1 MDYFHPQAGID
12 PRQSKSTTR
21 TKNAIEAIL
30 TGDRGDASNP
40 ISQQAAIA
48 AGWLPSIFEIK
59 ANNVVIDG
67 ITFLRTH
74 SYMIWSQKNDK
85 GSEITGLK
93 IVNNIVKEGRGNDGI
108 KVGNSIDALVQNNYV
123 KDIEYGGDAIEAYDV
138 VGFRVLD
145 NEIDGC
151 NSLNGTIRVSNKAGG
166 EPGIVRGN
174 IIKNAGHHFAISAEK
189 GFGNV
194 TIDNNTIIDTKT
206 GGIFIYKNQSV
217 SIEAPTLIEIT
228 NNTISNYA
236 IAPIQGGGGTEAY
249 LREAASAIA
258 VSFNLGT
265 GIQPKVEISGNITT
279 GGATGKPTLCFG
291 GGTFTANAITDMS
304 KITISGNTF
313 EANAKVKY
321 INTSINANTTKLIT
335 EM

>member
-1 MDYFHPQAGID
+1 M
-12 PRQSKSTTR
+12 
-21 TKNAIEAIL
+21 
-30 TGDRGDASNP
+30 
-40 ISQQAAIA
+40 
-48 AGWLPSIFEIK
+48 
-59 ANNVVIDG
+59 
-67 ITFLRTH
+67 
-74 SYMIWSQKNDK
+74 
-85 GSEITGLK
+85 
-93 IVNNIVKEGRGNDGI
+93 
-108 KVGNSIDALVQNNYV
+108 
-123 KDIEYGGDAIEAYDV
+123 
-138 VGFRVLD
+138 
-145 NEIDGC
+145 
-151 NSLNGTIRVSNKAGG
+151 
-166 EPGIVRGN
+166 RGN

-265 GIQPKVEISGNITT
+265 GIQPKVEISGNTTT
-279 GGATGKPTLCFG
+279 GGATNIPALCFG
-291 GGTFTANAITDMS
+291 GGTHDASPNAKTDMS

-321 INTSINANTTKLIT
+321 INTSINVNTTKLIT